1 MLPKD
6 LKELLFAFNA
16 HEVKYLVVGGYAV
29 GMHAEPRATKDLDVL
44 IRADR
49 DNAERVYRA
58 LASYGAPL
66 AGTRSEDFYTD
77 PGSVYQIGQPPLRID
92 ILQQIDGVTFDECW
106 PDHDEVLIDDVSV
119 HVISAA
125 HLVQNKLAS
134 HSLQD
139 LADVEALREAMKR
152 R

>member
-29 GMHAEPRATKDLDVL
+29 GMHAEPRATKDLDLLV
-44 IRADR
+44 RADR

-66 AGTRSEDFYTD
+66 TGTRPEDFYTD
-77 PGSVYQIGQPPLRID
+77 PGSVFQIGQPPLRID
-92 ILQQIDGVTFDECW
+92 ILQQVDGVTFDECW
-106 PDHDEVLIDDVSV
+106 PDHDEVSIDDVSV

-125 HLVQNKLAS
+125 HLIQNKLAS
-134 HSLQD
+134 GRLQD
-139 LADVEALREAMKR
+139 LADVQALREAMKR